1 MSFTFF
7 LFNLYQYSFH
17 LHLRY
22 SASTLS
28 IRLVPSVLTNA
39 LFCTNTSNLQVM
51 PLCIFLVIL
60 FGFREYDI
68 LTAGTFVKSRRHD
81 RRQSTVLFMC
91 AKDGIHYGLST

>member
-7 LFNLYQYSFH
+7 LFNLYQYSFQ

-22 SASTLS
+22 SASTIS

-60 FGFREYDI
+60 FCFMEYGI

-81 RRQSTVLFMC
+81 RRQSTILFMC